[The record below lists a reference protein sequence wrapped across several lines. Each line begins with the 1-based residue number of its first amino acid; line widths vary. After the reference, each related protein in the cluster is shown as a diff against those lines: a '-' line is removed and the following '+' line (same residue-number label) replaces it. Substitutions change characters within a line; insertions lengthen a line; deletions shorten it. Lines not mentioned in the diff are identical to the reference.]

1 MNFLPED
8 YQAPKNAN
16 QNYMKLQQGENRIR
30 ILTKPII
37 GWEAWSADNKPIR
50 FRLDE
55 KYTKDAKHFWA
66 FVVWNVIDQRIQIY
80 QVTQATI
87 RNAIEQLTKDND
99 WGSPFG
105 YDIKIIKKGEK
116 MDTEYTVNPV
126 PHKEVSPDVIKAFK
140 ERPVNLDA
148 LFTSED
154 PFALHYDIYDKLM
167 SESDDV
173 KLLDIDNEKIN
184 DSQFIELSELL
195 QGCSDATQSGF
206 AKFLNDAHKIDS
218 LNKLE
223 AKDFNKIKEMLQVR
237 YKENQKEALE
247 KEMADVKGKI

>member
-66 FVVWNVIDQRIQIY
+66 FVIWNVIDQRIQIY

-140 ERPVNLDA
+140 DRPINLDA

-173 KLLDIDNEKIN
+173 KQLDIDVIN
-184 DSQFIELSELL
+184 HDQFVELSELL
-195 QGCSDATQSGF
+195 QGCSESAQLGFFRLLSDAY
-206 AKFLNDAHKIDS
+206 KIES

-223 AKDFNKIKEMLQVR
+223 SKHYPKIREQLQVR
-237 YKENQKEALE
+237 FKENQKAALE
-247 KEMADVKGKI
+247 AEMADVKGKK